1 MQPFASELDYEA
13 IKTARVKLK
22 ANAAVITS
30 TFGGGNHD
38 ILGLRM
44 SDEKYLLV
52 SSHAFIT
59 PPNPGLLPTVQANL
73 KTTNTYK
80 LVRQHKYSLKTYHE
94 VKKTDR
100 SLK

>member
-1 MQPFASELDYEA
+1 MQPFARELDYEA

-30 TFGGGNHD
+30 TLGGGNHD
-38 ILGLRM
+38 ILGLTM

-59 PPNPGLLPTVQANL
+59 PPNSGLLPTVQANL
-73 KTTNTYK
+73 KTTNTHK